1 MGSARVNIKPPS
13 MDDTHGPGKSH
24 SRFSEALNPF
34 IKTREEAAAIRR
46 GLQQYLG
53 NHLESNDTSLN
64 LLNVPDIRQISSESP
79 PSALSAVRG
88 AYWRALKAQS
98 VAQAKHDALQADI
111 EQLKRKQASFGV
123 NADNSSGAT
132 GEEYLG
138 LLRQRER
145 HRKLTVIDR
154 ALSQMS
160 TNTDRTSSSFDDV
173 VKGHV
178 GEIPAPPSTQPS
190 ISRDPEVEANVIE
203 LKKAVIST
211 KRLINQHK
219 ISSATNEEQNVPPEV
234 EVAGLQKALQELTMW
249 MEDQLTTIAE
259 TEPEQQ
265 SSKDPVQNGDKE
277 SHASVEDIEVLY
289 GRYLETRQRLVRNV
303 NHGTQTDAAAHDE
316 EWLAEL
322 SNPRTT
328 SSHLPPT
335 KTPATVTVPFIPKLL
350 AVKADEQSFFQQ
362 SAYLRRQ
369 LSDSESGR
377 ARLIERLAD
386 ESHLVQP
393 GASQGIDWANAVA
406 TDTTE
411 ESVLQRLEIGKTYTS
426 SATETHDA
434 IKWLPSSLQRLSD

>member
-1 MGSARVNIKPPS
+1 MGEIQDSGGALSQVA
-13 MDDTHGPGKSH
+13 
-24 SRFSEALNPF
+24 ELLNPF
-34 IKTREEAAAIRR
+34 IRTREEVAAIRR
-46 GLQQYLG
+46 DLQQYLG
-53 NHLESNDTSLN
+53 THLESNDTSLN
-64 LLNVPDIRQISSESP
+64 LLSVPNIRRISSESP

-88 AYWRALKAQS
+88 AYWRSLKAQS
-98 VAQAKHDALQADI
+98 AAQAKHDALQGDI
-111 EQLKRKQASFGV
+111 EQLKRKQASSGA
-123 NADNSSGAT
+123 NADNTSGAT
-132 GEEYLG
+132 GEGYLG

-145 HRKLTVIDR
+145 HRKLKVVDR
-154 ALSQMS
+154 ALSKMS
-160 TNTDRTSSSFDDV
+160 TDTDKTSSSFDDV
-173 VKGHV
+173 VKGRV
-178 GEIPAPPSTQPS
+178 GEVPVPPSTQPS
-190 ISRDPEVEANVIE
+190 ISRDPEVEANFTE

-211 KRLINQHK
+211 KRRINQHK

-249 MEDQLTTIAE
+249 MEDQLTIIAE
-259 TEPEQQ
+259 TEPEQNA
-265 SSKDPVQNGDKE
+265 SKDPVTNGGE
-277 SHASVEDIEVLY
+277 EAHASVEDIEVLY
-289 GRYLETRQRLVRNV
+289 DRYLEARQRLVRNV
-303 NHGTQTDAAAHDE
+303 NHGTQTDAAAHHE

-328 SSHLPPT
+328 SSPLPPT
-335 KTPATVTVPFIPKLL
+335 KTPGNVIVPFIPKLL
-350 AVKADEQSFFQQ
+350 AVKAEEQSFVQQ

-369 LSDSESGR
+369 LSDSESGT